1 MCLHSNTVDDDRQG
15 ETICTDCGVVI
26 GPIYY
31 HQHYFGKEEEE
42 KSESSSSSSSPPPPP
57 PPPSPSKRRSTSP
70 IYLTEVNKH
79 IRHICANAHIC
90 DAVCD
95 YAISIVSS
103 TVRNNNNNNHISNRK
118 MEGIAAYAIYAA
130 CVKMNCPRQM
140 DEIGNFCNV
149 SVKQMWDV
157 QKVMGQVTS
166 TPEIKAVD
174 YVTRYCS
181 LLEIE
186 YANIKVITQLASC
199 RKLRQKVGCIKSN
212 CLIAVI
218 IYLYCREKKIA
229 IPLKKILE
237 VCGGISSTSVFRAIR
252 KLHKEHTAKITM
264 LL

>member
-103 TVRNNNNNNHISNRK
+103 TVRNNNNNNTHQQSK
-118 MEGIAAYAIYAA
+118 DG
-130 CVKMNCPRQM
+130 
-140 DEIGNFCNV
+140 
-149 SVKQMWDV
+149 
-157 QKVMGQVTS
+157 
-166 TPEIKAVD
+166 
-174 YVTRYCS
+174 RYCR
-181 LLEIE
+181 
-186 YANIKVITQLASC
+186 V
-199 RKLRQKVGCIKSN
+199 R
-212 CLIAVI
+212 
-218 IYLYCREKKIA
+218 YLCS
-229 IPLKKILE
+229 
-237 VCGGISSTSVFRAIR
+237 VCKNELPPTNG
-252 KLHKEHTAKITM
+252 
-264 LL
+264 